1 MKYNKTILKNGLRV
15 ITVPMPSVE
24 SVTAMVLVGAGG
36 RYESKKNGGISHFLE
51 HMTFKGTKKRP
62 SAFEISSVIDGIG
75 GVFNAGTTKE
85 ETYFYVKAAAKH
97 LSLSMDVISDILL
110 NPLIDPL
117 EIDKERGVIIE
128 EINMYE
134 DLPMR
139 RVVEY
144 FYRLLFPNSPLGW
157 DLIGERDIIRKL
169 TRKDFLDYRKRFYF
183 PKNMVLV
190 VAGGVKENEVVEVAK
205 NYLESFS
212 APKEKSPK
220 PSEKFTQERPRIFL
234 KSKQTDQ
241 THVVVGVRG
250 NPLGHKDQYI
260 EEVLATIIGGGM
272 SSRLF
277 IEVREK
283 RGLAYYVKTDS
294 DHLLDNGF
302 LATSAGVDTKRADEA
317 VKVILNEYQKITDL
331 TSISQKELQKAKEF
345 IKGRLVLELEDS
357 GNVAGLYGSQELW
370 EGKITTTDEIKGKI
384 DEVSAEDV
392 TRVAKGFF
400 TNDRLNMAIIGPF
413 EDGEKFSKILRL

>member
-1 MKYNKTILKNGLRV
+1 MNYNKHFLTNGLRV
-15 ITVPMPSVE
+15 ITVPMPQME
-24 SVTAMVLVGAGG
+24 SVTAMILVGAGG

-75 GVFNAGTTKE
+75 GVFNAGTGRE
-85 ETYFYVKAAAKH
+85 ETLFYIKAAVKH

-110 NPLIDPL
+110 NPLINSE
-117 EIDKERGVIIE
+117 EIEKERGVIIE

-139 RVVEY
+139 RVGEY
-144 FYRLLFPNSPLGW
+144 FYGLLFPNSPLGW
-157 DLIGERDIIRKL
+157 DIAGKKETIRKL
-169 TRKDFLDYRKRFYF
+169 TREDFLDYRERFYY

-190 VAGGVKENEVVEVAK
+190 VAGGVKENEVVEIAK
-205 NYLESFS
+205 SCLESFS
-212 APKEKSPK
+212 APKEKPPK
-220 PSEKFTQERPRIFL
+220 PSEKFNQEKPQIIL

-241 THVVVGVRG
+241 THLVVGVRG
-250 NPLGHKDQYI
+250 NLLGHKDQYI
-260 EEVLATIIGGGM
+260 EDVLTTILGGGM

-302 LATSAGVDTKRADEA
+302 LATSAGVETKRADEV
-317 VKVILNEYQKITDL
+317 VKVILNEYQKITDP

-357 GNVAGLYGSQELW
+357 GSVAGLYGSQEIL
-370 EGKITTTDEIKGKI
+370 EGKITTTEEIKAKI

-392 TRVAKGFF
+392 ARVAKGFF